1 MGIAQPIGVPMA
13 GIDKSTARAIAVIAL
28 LFVAAWALRGY
39 LPGNEPV
46 ADRQRPSSSPLAL
59 VVDVVLLSI
68 SVAIIGIAIIT
79 RLRSRTT
86 RRPGPGHLPQSGGTM
101 GRPSWR
107 LSLIALALAIGWVLL
122 VMLLMR
128 LGVRGPGDQPAPG
141 SLTVADPGS
150 APSTT
155 NPVPPQSDSPAE
167 PGASV
172 VGYLVP
178 PMLILMALIVVGT
191 VIASRRQRRAAT
203 SWAADGELP
212 EAPTQAGAAES
223 LARAAEVGLAEI
235 GDLTRE
241 PREAIIACYA
251 AMERELTHVPGA
263 VPQDCDT
270 PSEVLARAV
279 EHHAL
284 HADSATK
291 LVELFEEA
299 RFSPHVMNEGHR
311 DIAVDTL
318 RLVLADLR
326 SMA

>member
-1 MGIAQPIGVPMA
+1 MA

-28 LFVAAWALRGY
+28 LFIAAWALRGY
-39 LPGNEPV
+39 LPGSEPV
-46 ADRQRPSSSPLAL
+46 ADRQRPASSPAAL
-59 VVDVVLLSI
+59 VVDVALLSI
-68 SVAIIGIAIIT
+68 SVAVIGIAIVA
-79 RLRSRTT
+79 RLRNRQG
-86 RRPGPGHLPQSGGTM
+86 RRPGAGSLPEGRGTV
-101 GRPSWR
+101 GRPTWR
-107 LSLIALALAIGWVLL
+107 FALIALALAIGWLLL

-128 LGVRGPGDQPAPG
+128 LGVRAPGDQSPSG
-141 SLTVADPGS
+141 SPTIADPGS
-150 APSTT
+150 APTTT
-155 NPVPPQSDSPAE
+155 NPVSRQ
-167 PGASV
+167 PGSLDDPGPNV

-191 VIASRRQRRAAT
+191 AIASRRQRRAAT

-311 DIAVDTL
+311 DIAVDAL

>member
-1 MGIAQPIGVPMA
+1 MA

-28 LFVAAWALRGY
+28 LFIAAWALRGY
-39 LPGNEPV
+39 LPGSEPV
-46 ADRQRPSSSPLAL
+46 ADRQRPASSPAAL
-59 VVDVVLLSI
+59 VVDVALLSI
-68 SVAIIGIAIIT
+68 SVAVIGIAIIA
-79 RLRSRTT
+79 RLRNREG
-86 RRPGPGHLPQSGGTM
+86 RRPGAGSLPEGRGTV
-101 GRPSWR
+101 GRPTWR
-107 LSLIALALAIGWVLL
+107 FALIALALAIGWLLL

-128 LGVRGPGDQPAPG
+128 LGVRAQGDQSPSG
-141 SLTVADPGS
+141 SPTIADPGS
-150 APSTT
+150 APTTT
-155 NPVPPQSDSPAE
+155 NPVSRQPGSPDD
-167 PGASV
+167 PGPNV

-191 VIASRRQRRAAT
+191 AIASRRQRRAAT

-284 HADSATK
+284 HADSATQ

>member
-1 MGIAQPIGVPMA
+1 MA

-28 LFVAAWALRGY
+28 LFIAAWALRGY
-39 LPGNEPV
+39 LPGSEPV
-46 ADRQRPSSSPLAL
+46 ADRQRPASSPAAL
-59 VVDVVLLSI
+59 VVDVALLSI
-68 SVAIIGIAIIT
+68 SVAVIGIAIIA
-79 RLRSRTT
+79 RLRNREG
-86 RRPGPGHLPQSGGTM
+86 RRPGAGSLPEGRGTV
-101 GRPSWR
+101 GRPTWR
-107 LSLIALALAIGWVLL
+107 FALIALALAIGWLLL

-128 LGVRGPGDQPAPG
+128 LGVRAPGDQSPSG
-141 SLTVADPGS
+141 SPTIADPGS
-150 APSTT
+150 APTTT
-155 NPVPPQSDSPAE
+155 NPVPRQPDSPDD
-167 PGASV
+167 PGPNV

-235 GDLTRE
+235 GNLTRE

-311 DIAVDTL
+311 YIAVDTL

>member
-1 MGIAQPIGVPMA
+1 MA

-28 LFVAAWALRGY
+28 LFIAAWALRGY
-39 LPGNEPV
+39 LPGSEPV
-46 ADRQRPSSSPLAL
+46 ADRQRPASSPAAL
-59 VVDVVLLSI
+59 VFDVALLSI
-68 SVAIIGIAIIT
+68 SVAVIGIAIIA
-79 RLRSRTT
+79 RLRNREG
-86 RRPGPGHLPQSGGTM
+86 RRPGAGSLPEGRGTV
-101 GRPSWR
+101 GRPTWR
-107 LSLIALALAIGWVLL
+107 FALIALALAIGWLLL

-128 LGVRGPGDQPAPG
+128 LGVRAPGDQSPSG
-141 SLTVADPGS
+141 SPTIADPGS
-150 APSTT
+150 APTTT
-155 NPVPPQSDSPAE
+155 NPVSRQPGSPDD
-167 PGASV
+167 PGPNV

-191 VIASRRQRRAAT
+191 AIASRRQRRAAT